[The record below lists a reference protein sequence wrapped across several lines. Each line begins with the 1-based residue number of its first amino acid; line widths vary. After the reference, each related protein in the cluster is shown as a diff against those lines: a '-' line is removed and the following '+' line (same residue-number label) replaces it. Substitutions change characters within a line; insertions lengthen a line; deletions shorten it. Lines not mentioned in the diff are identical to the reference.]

1 MGECNFF
8 KNDFDLSAKNL
19 SSLKENNTPNEVN
32 NSSKIVQESPPVNS
46 IFV

>member
-19 SSLKENNTPNEVN
+19 SSLKENNAPNEVN
-32 NSSKIVQESPPVNS
+32 NSDKIVQESSPVNS